1 MKIRKLY
8 WNNRNELVMGID
20 GDFLELAELIDGIQ
34 SMYESVNARWSL
46 VCNERMNL
54 KKLLVKDIVV
64 GDPVF
69 RMILEYA
76 SFLNDVLPPYVIKLS
91 RMCACVVTAR
101 VKTQNSI
108 EYKLQAYC
116 GEKHAMG
123 NIPVTKCMND
133 LFGIRMVL
141 SRNVPFDSIIHF
153 LNDAYDSRYRYTD
166 ASKDEYRAVHLYFRD
181 GSFSFPWEL
190 QIWNPSDR
198 SSNIDSHKKY
208 KQGYTS
214 WEQERMKGGIL
225 DV

>member
-1 MKIRKLY
+1 M
-8 WNNRNELVMGID
+8 MGID
-20 GDFLELAELIDGIQ
+20 GDFLDLSALIDGIQ

-46 VCNERMNL
+46 VCNEKMNL
-54 KKLLVKDIVV
+54 KKLLVKDITV
-64 GDPVF
+64 GDAAF
-69 RMILEYA
+69 RMILEYGR
-76 SFLNDVLPPYVIKLS
+76 FLNSTLPPYLIKLS
-91 RMCACVVTAR
+91 RMCACVTAR

-123 NIPVTKCMND
+123 NIPVNKCMND
-133 LFGIRMVL
+133 LFGIRVIL
-141 SRNVPFDSIIHF
+141 DRNVPFDSIMLF
-153 LNDAYDSRYRYTD
+153 LNDAYGSRYRCTD

-190 QIWNPSDR
+190 QIWNPSDKH
-198 SSNIDSHKKY
+198 SNIDSHRKY